1 MHSIMVGLFFKS
13 VVMSFIGLLFM
24 AVTPFLLKRYSAR
37 WLYYGWLAIL
47 AGFILPFT
55 INRSTPVINLS
66 ESVQV
71 SSREPIPTNSSH
83 ITLVSSSVDTVT
95 ALSVWQIVMII
106 WILGIVVFWQFI
118 L

>member
-13 VVMSFIGLLFM
+13 VVMSFIGLLFI

-47 AGFILPFT
+47 SGFILPFKF
-55 INRSTPVINLS
+55 N
-66 ESVQV
+66 
-71 SSREPIPTNSSH
+71 IPTK
-83 ITLVSSSVDTVT
+83 
-95 ALSVWQIVMII
+95 
-106 WILGIVVFWQFI
+106 VVN